1 MLESNR
7 CSHYDTMS
15 VSCKMKIVPDKKYT
29 QIKVCFK
36 RESNEDEQLKN
47 LFQNIFKEGSR
58 SFNLIINKI
67 FIKQRIR

>member
-1 MLESNR
+1 MGRGRSFIWLLGGNR

-47 LFQNIFKEGSR
+47 LFQNILKKEAEA
-58 SFNLIINKI
+58 LILL
-67 FIKQRIR
+67 